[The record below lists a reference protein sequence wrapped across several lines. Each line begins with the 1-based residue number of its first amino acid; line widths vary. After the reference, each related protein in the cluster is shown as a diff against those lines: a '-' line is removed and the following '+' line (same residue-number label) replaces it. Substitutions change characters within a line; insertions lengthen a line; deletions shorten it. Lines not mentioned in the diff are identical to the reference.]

1 MRRINIVNVFWL
13 GAEPLTDIKEVNII
27 LAKFGVAV
35 ATDVLRIFTQWDE
48 NFWQVVFAD
57 SNWLQTYPQWESWAS
72 LLKHVEAEESE
83 SPKCR
88 KEIAT
93 HSAGIDSLELPAAVA
108 SRVRGPRHSQGYK
121 I

>member
-1 MRRINIVNVFWL
+1 MRRINIVNVFWF
-13 GAEPLTDIKEVNII
+13 GGKPLTDSKEVNVV
-27 LAKFGVAV
+27 LAKLGFAV
-35 ATDVLRIFTQWDE
+35 ATDVLRISTKWDKD
-48 NFWQVVFAD
+48 FWQVVLAD
-57 SNWLQTYPQWESWAS
+57 PNWLQTYPQWESWAS

-93 HSAGIDSLELPAAVA
+93 HSAEIDSLELPAAVA